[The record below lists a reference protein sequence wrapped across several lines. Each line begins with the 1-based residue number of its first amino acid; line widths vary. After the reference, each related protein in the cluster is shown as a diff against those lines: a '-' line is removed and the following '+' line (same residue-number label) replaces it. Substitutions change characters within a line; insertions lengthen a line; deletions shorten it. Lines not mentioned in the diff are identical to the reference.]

1 MMTFYNDITFIYAA
15 QYEQNDHTQI
25 ARRQLVPGPEN
36 IQSLPDAGA
45 IAMATGEVNMY
56 RRFAVLDR
64 LGIVRTVDGSLGGT
78 WSSADSQVMALS
90 AQ

>member
-1 MMTFYNDITFIYAA
+1 M
-15 QYEQNDHTQI
+15 
-25 ARRQLVPGPEN
+25 PGPEN
-36 IQSLPDAGA
+36 NQSLPDAGA

>member
-36 IQSLPDAGA
+36 NQSLPDAGA
-45 IAMATGEVNMY
+45 SPW
-56 RRFAVLDR
+56 LP
-64 LGIVRTVDGSLGGT
+64 VRSICIGASPYLTV
-78 WSSADSQVMALS
+78 WV
-90 AQ
+90 